1 MLIRLRR
8 TRAITLNKFQ
18 IIIMGNRDS
27 LSSLILSW
35 FRRVEKEKS
44 KQSNKLSRFYY
55 MYTKYVLSQNIK
67 PNFFPTLKSSH
78 WSWGDLKGPHDP
90 TRATSMKTSL
100 KNRLFY
106 DSVSHVALFLKRREF
121 LLELKRGDAP

>member
-1 MLIRLRR
+1 M
-8 TRAITLNKFQ
+8 FCP
-18 IIIMGNRDS
+18 
-27 LSSLILSW
+27 
-35 FRRVEKEKS
+35 
-44 KQSNKLSRFYY
+44 
-55 MYTKYVLSQNIK
+55 QNIK

-106 DSVSHVALFLKRREF
+106 DSVSHVALFLKRREIW
-121 LLELKRGDAP
+121 LELKRGDCALVQTEMVDKFIALQFPFSSKLKIWSFHVVVVQGLQRNVQISVMHVQSCCFSH